1 MGRLVDLTGKRFG
14 KLLVVGRFGTNR
26 FGQPQWTCK
35 CDCGGTT
42 VALGGNLKTGK
53 TAGCGCSKG
62 RPPLP
67 DGMASAKQTYL
78 GYKRGAIVRGL
89 EFSLSFEDF
98 LALTKQNC
106 IYCGSQ
112 PKTIRKTP
120 SLNGNHIYNGLD
132 RVDNNLGYTMAN
144 VVPCCK
150 RCNLGKSNISKEEFL
165 EWIDSVYRYQHRL

>member
-1 MGRLVDLTGKRFG
+1 MGRLIDLTGKRFG
-14 KLLVVGRFGTNR
+14 KLLVTGRAGTSKY
-26 FGQPQWTCK
+26 GQPRWTCR
-35 CDCGGTT
+35 CDCGGT
-42 VALGGNLKTGK
+42 VVVLGANLRTGSS
-53 TAGCGCSKG
+53 ASCGCNVG

-67 DGMASAKQTYL
+67 TGVASAKQTYFN
-78 GYKRGAIVRGL
+78 YKRSATVRGL

-106 IYCGSQ
+106 IYCGSE
-112 PKTIRKTP
+112 PKGIQKTP

-132 RVDNNLGYTMAN
+132 RVNNNLGYTIEN

-150 RCNLGKSNISKEEFL
+150 RCNKGKSNISKEEFL